1 MKHYFGPALRL
12 ARLQFTRILRDPVG
26 TIILFGLPMVL
37 LVVFGAFMSNTDS
50 LSLEVAF
57 VNDSPHEL
65 SAIVGETMRSTGV
78 FEVSDTAA
86 SLESALET
94 LSEGDL
100 DAVIHL
106 PESFGDIA
114 GANAEAAENQGLPG
128 GSVELF
134 VDESRGQTADIARS
148 ILNGIILEL
157 NQQIV
162 GVEMPLSLTQRSV
175 LGDNVQPI
183 SFVFALFA
191 SLGMLMMGVFGAA
204 SLIPID
210 RKTGALRRL
219 HVMPISGGQLL
230 IGTMLSFGILSLLL
244 LTVMTSTAVL
254 AFDMPIP
261 ERPVLYAGF
270 ALLATVMLIGLGFA
284 ISGISKTPSQADVYG
299 QIVFFG
305 SLALGGVWVPQAF
318 MPDIVRTISRGI
330 PLTPVIDGLQLIL
343 HSSPTLLDLLPQI
356 AVLVVWILI
365 TYTVGIRTFRWE

>member
-57 VNDSPHEL
+57 VNDSPQEL
-65 SAIVGETMRSTGV
+65 SAMVGETMRSTGV
-78 FEVSDTAA
+78 FEFSDTPA
-86 SLESALET
+86 SLESALEK
-94 LSEGDL
+94 LREGDL

-106 PESFGDIA
+106 PISFGDPA
-114 GANAEAAENQGLPG
+114 EGDAEAQETSGLPG
-128 GSVELF
+128 GSIELY

-148 ILNGIILEL
+148 ILNGIVLEL

-175 LGDNVQPI
+175 LGENVQPI

-191 SLGMLMMGVFGAA
+191 ALGMLMMGVFGAA
-204 SLIPID
+204 TLIPMD
-210 RKTGALRRL
+210 RKTGVLRRL
-219 HVMPISGGQLL
+219 HVMPVSGGQLL
-230 IGTMLSFGILSLLL
+230 IGTMLSFAILSLLL
-244 LTVMTSTAVL
+244 LTVMTATAVL
-254 AFDMPIP
+254 AFGMPMP
-261 ERPVLYAGF
+261 DNPVLYAGF
-270 ALLATVMLIGLGFA
+270 ALLATIMLIGLGFA

-305 SLALGGVWVPQAF
+305 SLALGGIWVPQAF

-330 PLTPVIDGLQLIL
+330 PLTPVIDGLQAIL
-343 HSSPTLLDLLPQI
+343 HGAPGVVDLLPQI
-356 AVLVVWILI
+356 AVILVWILV

>member
-1 MKHYFGPALRL
+1 M
-12 ARLQFTRILRDPVG
+12 
-26 TIILFGLPMVL
+26 
-37 LVVFGAFMSNTDS
+37 
-50 LSLEVAF
+50 
-57 VNDSPHEL
+57 
-65 SAIVGETMRSTGV
+65 
-78 FEVSDTAA
+78 
-86 SLESALET
+86 
-94 LSEGDL
+94 
-100 DAVIHL
+100 
-106 PESFGDIA
+106 
-114 GANAEAAENQGLPG
+114 
-128 GSVELF
+128 
-134 VDESRGQTADIARS
+134 
-148 ILNGIILEL
+148 
-157 NQQIV
+157 
-162 GVEMPLSLTQRSV
+162 
-175 LGDNVQPI
+175 
-183 SFVFALFA
+183 
-191 SLGMLMMGVFGAA
+191 
-204 SLIPID
+204 D

-254 AFDMPIP
+254 AFDMPMP
-261 ERPVLYAGF
+261 DNLVLYAGF

-343 HSSPTLLDLLPQI
+343 HSSPTLIDLLPQI